1 MTLTLW
7 KVQHLRN
14 LVFLLWAVPCIA
26 APALNGEITF
36 EQITLLAYIITFVSS
51 TLGGLAGTL
60 HRMARHL
67 EAGAQ
72 GIQHPKIFV
81 AANMLGGWAAGWF
94 MFLLGTHLATPV
106 LMVQGLVLLASFGGA
121 TIVERFVDKYFP
133 AAIPKGKEDPNAA

>member
-1 MTLTLW
+1 MQLTLW
-7 KVQHLRN
+7 KVRFLRN
-14 LVFLLWAVPCIA
+14 LIFILWTVPCIA
-26 APALNGEITF
+26 APALNNDIGF
-36 EQITLLAYIITFVSS
+36 EQISLLAYVITFVSS

-72 GIQHPKIFV
+72 SIQHPKIFV

-94 MFLLGTHLATPV
+94 MFLLGTNLATPV
-106 LMVQGLVLLASFGGA
+106 LMVQGLVLLCSFGGA

-133 AAIPKGKEDPNAA
+133 TSASTKGTIDAA